1 MRGIPAKHYVAKSCN
16 ASKYLLVMPRCSTS
30 FRSQCDHLAVWVHP
44 PWRFRA
50 CLQPSDCISCLA
62 AVSRHPSRKTL
73 QVAVLCAQWVGTRSE
88 WLLDKSR
95 SAPSFYLSG
104 GGVEGERD
112 GKEGGGGSG
121 SSFATSPISPA
132 AQSLH
137 ILPSLPQSLSCISL
151 SLMPCFAL
159 HFGPPPLLFPPNDVL
174 FHKLFALLPLSFSA
188 RVVSCHV
195 SFPCT
200 LVGFLSHQT
209 MSPHILPP

>member
-1 MRGIPAKHYVAKSCN
+1 MKEKETAKKVVAGRVLPSPLPLFHP
-16 ASKYLLVMPRCSTS
+16 LLS
-30 FRSQCDHLAVWVHP
+30 
-44 PWRFRA
+44 
-50 CLQPSDCISCLA
+50 PS
-62 AVSRHPSRKTL
+62 
-73 QVAVLCAQWVGTRSE
+73 
-88 WLLDKSR
+88 
-95 SAPSFYLSG
+95 
-104 GGVEGERD
+104 
-112 GKEGGGGSG
+112 
-121 SSFATSPISPA
+121 
-132 AQSLH
+132 H

-209 MSPHILPP
+209 MSPHNSFALFSEHTISFRFPFDLNIHSSLKVAWLLKCPVGLKEGAWRGM

>member
-1 MRGIPAKHYVAKSCN
+1 MPRNKVRDIRSLFATIEVVMRGIPAKHYVAKSCN

-30 FRSQCDHLAVWVHP
+30 FRSQCDHLPVWVHP

-132 AQSLH
+132 AQSLPYPP
-137 ILPSLPQSLSCISL
+137 ITPTVTF
-151 SLMPCFAL
+151 M
-159 HFGPPPLLFPPNDVL
+159 HFPFTN
-174 FHKLFALLPLSFSA
+174 ALLCIAFWTTTT
-188 RVVSCHV
+188 
-195 SFPCT
+195 SFPT
-200 LVGFLSHQT
+200 
-209 MSPHILPP
+209 